1 MTTIFS
7 EDIEVSING
16 KKLINE
22 SHVVINSNTKY
33 CIIGNNGCGKTTLMK
48 YLYTKLESI
57 TDILMIDQDIII
69 ESTEQTVS
77 DFILNAEPDLYQ
89 KYKKLVILESLN
101 TDLINEQEVEYNKL
115 SDYVYNISS
124 WDKYFSESK
133 KILHGLGFDNNLDKP
148 VSILSGGWRI
158 RLALGKALLRRP
170 TVLILDEP
178 SNHLDLNAV
187 IWLTDYLTNYK
198 KTVIVITH
206 QIDLVDTIADITWF
220 IGNPELTG
228 TKIYTVTG
236 GYYSYIQM
244 LEQLT
249 VEVVNKYEKFQK
261 RIEEMKKK
269 SIPKK
274 KVEEFIKD
282 NNVLRPPKK
291 YIVNIE
297 FENVLAPCTKNIINF
312 KNIKFG
318 YDDNIIFDNLN
329 FTIQMG
335 CRYILVGQN
344 GVGKTTLF
352 KLAYESI
359 KPKDGFVIRD
369 DRLRIGYYHQQMVE
383 NLPLNLTPVEYLQSI
398 DSKLDLTQCRSIL
411 GKLGIKKKDMVD
423 LPTSIIST
431 LSGGEKARVSLASI
445 QMFSPQ
451 LILMDEPTNHL
462 DLESINGL
470 IKGINE
476 FNGAFVIITHDM
488 YLIKS
493 IKDADIYETKNRDIK
508 KFNGSFEKYCDYIL
522 VE

>member
-22 SHVVINSNTKY
+22 SHIVINSNTKY
-33 CIIGNNGCGKTTLMK
+33 CVIGNNGCGKTTLMK
-48 YLYTKLESI
+48 YLFSKLEPI

-69 ESTEQTVS
+69 DSTEQTVS
-77 DFILNAEPDLYQ
+77 DFILNADPDLYQ
-89 KYKKLVILESLN
+89 QYKKLVILESSDL
-101 TDLINEQEVEYNKL
+101 TDIQQEEYNKL
-115 SDYVYNISS
+115 SEYVYNISS

-158 RLALGKALLRRP
+158 RLALGKALLRLP
-170 TVLILDEP
+170 TVLVLDEP

-187 IWLTDYLTNYK
+187 IWLSDYLTNYK
-198 KTVIVITH
+198 KTLIVITH
-206 QIDLVDTIADITWF
+206 QIDLVETIADITWF
-220 IGNPELTG
+220 VGNPELTG
-228 TKIYTVTG
+228 TKIYTVSG

-244 LEQLT
+244 LEQLST
-249 VEVVNKYEKFQK
+249 EVFNKYEKFQK
-261 RIEEMKKK
+261 KIEEMKKK

-274 KVEEFIKD
+274 KVEEFIKI
-282 NNVLRPPKK
+282 NNVLRPPKQ

-297 FENVLAPCTKNIINF
+297 FENVLAPFTKNIIDF

-318 YDDNIIFDNLN
+318 YDNNIIFDNLN

-352 KLAYESI
+352 KLAYASMKPQEGYVI
-359 KPKDGFVIRD
+359 KDE
-369 DRLRIGYYHQQMVE
+369 RLRIGYYHQQMVD
-383 NLPLNLTPVEYLQSI
+383 NLPLDMTPIEYLQSI
-398 DSKLDLTQCRSIL
+398 DSTLDLTQCRRIL
-411 GKLGIKKKDMVD
+411 GKLGIKKKDIMD

-476 FNGAFVIITHDM
+476 FNGALVIITHDM

-493 IKDADIYETKNRDIK
+493 IKEATIYETENRNIK
-508 KFNGSFEKYCDYIL
+508 KFKGSFEKYCDYIL
-522 VE
+522 K